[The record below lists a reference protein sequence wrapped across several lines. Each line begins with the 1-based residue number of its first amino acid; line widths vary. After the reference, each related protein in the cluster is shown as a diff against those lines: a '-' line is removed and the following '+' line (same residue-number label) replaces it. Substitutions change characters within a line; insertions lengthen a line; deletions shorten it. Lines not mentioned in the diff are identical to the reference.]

1 MDGDE
6 QSSESPSED
15 EINAQLERVA
25 KITLTNEARSRLKN
39 VEIAHKELALKVKVA
54 LMQLYQSGQIKR
66 PLSEEEL
73 KSILSQIA
81 ESKKGFRII
90 R

>member
-6 QSSESPSED
+6 SGGGPSEE
-15 EINAQLERVA
+15 EINAQLEKVA
-25 KITLTNEARSRLKN
+25 KITLTNEARARLKN

-54 LMQLYQSGQIKR
+54 LMQLYQSGQIRR

-73 KSILSQIA
+73 KNILSQIA
-81 ESKKGFRII
+81 QSKRGFRII
-90 R
+90 K